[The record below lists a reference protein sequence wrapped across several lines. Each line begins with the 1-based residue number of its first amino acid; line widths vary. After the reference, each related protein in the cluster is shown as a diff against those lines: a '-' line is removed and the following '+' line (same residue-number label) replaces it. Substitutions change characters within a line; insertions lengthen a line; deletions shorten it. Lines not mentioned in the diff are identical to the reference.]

1 MELSLQEAETRLAE
15 LVAAAQKGERVVIA
29 QDGEPAVQLVR
40 CERTQ
45 GGGLDWDRLNAIR
58 RRLGIKDAPPE
69 EAEAMIA
76 AFHDPALSRRV
87 LGLEDEE

>member
-1 MELSLQEAETRLAE
+1 M
-15 LVAAAQKGERVVIA
+15 
-29 QDGEPAVQLVR
+29 R

-45 GGGLDWDRLNAIR
+45 RRGFDWDRLNANR
-58 RRLGIKDAPPE
+58 RELGIKDAPTE

-76 AFHDPALSRRV
+76 AFHDPALSRV

>member
-1 MELSLQEAETRLAE
+1 MSQPFE
-15 LVAAAQKGERVVIA
+15 
-29 QDGEPAVQLVR
+29 LVR

-45 GGGLDWDRLNAIR
+45 KSRGLDWDRLNEIR
-58 RRLGIKDAPPE
+58 RELGIKDAPPE

-87 LGLEDEE
+87 LGLEAEE